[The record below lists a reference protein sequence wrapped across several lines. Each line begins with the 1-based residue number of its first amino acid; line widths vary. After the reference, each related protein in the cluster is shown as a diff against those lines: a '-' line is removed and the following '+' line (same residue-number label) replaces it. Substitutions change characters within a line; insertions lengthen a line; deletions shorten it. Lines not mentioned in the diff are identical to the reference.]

1 MTMAVGE
8 IFKKLEKQVE
18 LDLHN
23 RAMRTSLDAK
33 TKIYNNLST
42 PEILF
47 KKKQI
52 AKEILW
58 FFAALCIGFLMG
70 YLFFEL
76 FAILLPDIKNEII
89 SIYLHSN
96 MNFIYAL
103 SIVCFIGVY
112 VSRLVVWSLNLF

>member
-1 MTMAVGE
+1 MAVGE